1 MKAHILALGA
11 IASVSLVGCAATDY
25 GVEPD
30 DDFPRASTASAQ
42 LLDASGR
49 AMGTATA
56 TQSGDSIR
64 VRIEGVGLPSGAH
77 GAHVHM
83 TGQCI
88 APGFDSAGGHWNPTN
103 RGHGSEN
110 PAGMHKGDMPN
121 ILIGTNGAGTLE
133 YTIANARTSGGSD
146 ALLDADGAAIVI
158 HSGPD
163 DYRSDPSGNS
173 GARIACGVFAA
184 A

>member
-11 IASVSLVGCAATDY
+11 VAAISLVGCAATDY

-30 DDFPRASTASAQ
+30 DDFPQALTASAQ

-110 PAGMHKGDMPN
+110 RSEEH
-121 ILIGTNGAGTLE
+121 
-133 YTIANARTSGGSD
+133 TSELQS
-146 ALLDADGAAIVI
+146 LM
-158 HSGPD
+158 
-163 DYRSDPSGNS
+163 RNS
-173 GARIACGVFAA
+173 SGVFCLKKKK
-184 A
+184 

>member
-1 MKAHILALGA
+1 MKSHIPACGA
-11 IASVSLVGCAATDY
+11 VASISLVGCAATDY

-30 DDFPRASTASAQ
+30 DDFPQALTASAQ

-56 TQSGDSIR
+56 PQSGDSIG

-88 APGFDSAGGHWNPTN
+88 APGFDSDGRHWKPNH
-103 RGHGSEN
+103 RGHGSAN
-110 PAGMHKGDMPN
+110 PARMHKGQLPN
-121 ILIGTNGAGTLE
+121 NHIAPHGHGTPE
-133 YTIANARTSGGSD
+133 
-146 ALLDADGAAIVI
+146 
-158 HSGPD
+158 
-163 DYRSDPSGNS
+163 
-173 GARIACGVFAA
+173 
-184 A
+184 

>member
-11 IASVSLVGCAATDY
+11 VASISLVGCAATDY

-30 DDFPRASTASAQ
+30 DDFPQALTASAQ

-56 TQSGDSIR
+56 TQSGDSTR
-64 VRIEGVGLPSGAH
+64 VRNEGVGLPSGAP

-88 APGFDSAGGHWNPTN
+88 PPGFDTAGGHWNATHLGPA
-103 RGHGSEN
+103 SDN
-110 PAGMHKGDMPN
+110 PPRRPQN
-121 ILIGTNGAGTLE
+121 
-133 YTIANARTSGGSD
+133 
-146 ALLDADGAAIVI
+146 
-158 HSGPD
+158 
-163 DYRSDPSGNS
+163 NS
-173 GARIACGVFAA
+173 KT
-184 A
+184 